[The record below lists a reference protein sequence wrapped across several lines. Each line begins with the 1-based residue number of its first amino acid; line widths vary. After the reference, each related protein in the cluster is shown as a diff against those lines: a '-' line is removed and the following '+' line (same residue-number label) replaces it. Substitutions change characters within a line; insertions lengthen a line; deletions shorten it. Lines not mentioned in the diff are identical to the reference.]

1 MTIAA
6 RTLLVTSLFGLALLV
21 GLAGPGCGGKVVV
34 DGVAETDDPDA
45 AVVDPAPVDAST
57 DTMELPDAAEPPDA
71 GPDAPA
77 QCLCPDAPG
86 YAPCVKPLECCPVV
100 GVCKNPASFNC
111 TGSSKTCP

>member
-1 MTIAA
+1 MGRHGLHA
-6 RTLLVTSLFGLALLV
+6 LALSA
-21 GLAGPGCGGKVVV
+21 LAACALRVTGEP
-34 DGVAETDDPDA
+34 
-45 AVVDPAPVDAST
+45 
-57 DTMELPDAAEPPDA
+57 PPDA

-111 TGSSKTCP
+111 TGSGKTCP